1 MLKMSPIFSRK
12 KKDAFVF
19 FRCPIRFPNLQV
31 KAIKSIEISTCF
43 VQETHPTP
51 QRCDS
56 CYAQLLPLDGKEK
69 SDRNLQKFHGW
80 HPSMPH
86 KKIKNTISGNE
97 AKILYTVLMQYIFIY
112 TYIHTYI
119 YIYVYTCYIS
129 YYICILCKSCK
140 NQILT
145 FQRLILTQL
154 YLQFAFSVF
163 NCFHSEDLDLA
174 LLALRLAIQ
183 VCGVVDDL
191 GIHQMV
197 S

>member
-1 MLKMSPIFSRK
+1 
-12 KKDAFVF
+12 
-19 FRCPIRFPNLQV
+19 
-31 KAIKSIEISTCF
+31 
-43 VQETHPTP
+43 
-51 QRCDS
+51 
-56 CYAQLLPLDGKEK
+56 
-69 SDRNLQKFHGW
+69 
-80 HPSMPH
+80 MPH
-86 KKIKNTISGNE
+86 KKIKNTISGNK
-97 AKILYTVLMQYIFIY
+97 AKVLYTVLMQYIFIY
-112 TYIHTYI
+112 IYTYVHI

-129 YYICILCKSCK
+129 YYICISCKSCK